1 MDQAFRTD
9 LLHEGE
15 AELYDA
21 VSCALD
27 APGAVGFIGVRIR
40 VVGAEEFTFGLF
52 KHAATHFWYIHM
64 GE

>member
-1 MDQAFRTD
+1 MCPCFTAD

-27 APGAVGFIGVRIR
+27 APGAVGFVGVRIR
-40 VVGAEEFTFGLF
+40 VVGAEEFTFGLIEYTT
-52 KHAATHFWYIHM
+52 AWQCCP
-64 GE
+64 